1 MLTPAYALTATER
14 VLPRMALDFTTG
26 VLDPRV
32 TVARL
37 LDTATRVNSSGLIE
51 IVNANLPRFD
61 YDPVTLAA
69 KGLLIEESRANKLLQ
84 SNFAAS
90 WSSTGS
96 PTVTLNA
103 AVSPDGTTNATQIT
117 SSPGGVFRAVFQDVA
132 TTAAAHTFSIYLKS
146 ATGTNQ
152 TMRIWADTSPSI
164 SATVTVTSEWQRFTV
179 SGTTDTT
186 ARVQI
191 GVDGSANAFDVYAYG
206 AQLETG
212 AFATSYI
219 PTTTTSLT
227 RNADAVS
234 MTGTNFS
241 DWYNASEGTI
251 AVQGDTLTVSNSG
264 SMTICS
270 LLLNSSN
277 VTRFWMWSGQP
288 ANLRYGV
295 VASGATSADIAKAIT
310 ANTRFN
316 AVGSYKTNLFQYAL
330 NAGATTADISGAVPT
345 GLTAFYIGSLDSV
358 NEPLSGHIAKIN
370 FYPQSLTSN
379 EVQAFSK

>member
-152 TMRIWADTSPSI
+152 TMRIWADTSPSHL
-164 SATVTVTSEWQRFTV
+164 
-179 SGTTDTT
+179 G
-186 ARVQI
+186 
-191 GVDGSANAFDVYAYG
+191 
-206 AQLETG
+206 
-212 AFATSYI
+212 
-219 PTTTTSLT
+219 
-227 RNADAVS
+227 
-234 MTGTNFS
+234 
-241 DWYNASEGTI
+241 
-251 AVQGDTLTVSNSG
+251 
-264 SMTICS
+264 
-270 LLLNSSN
+270 
-277 VTRFWMWSGQP
+277 
-288 ANLRYGV
+288 
-295 VASGATSADIAKAIT
+295 
-310 ANTRFN
+310 
-316 AVGSYKTNLFQYAL
+316 
-330 NAGATTADISGAVPT
+330 
-345 GLTAFYIGSLDSV
+345 
-358 NEPLSGHIAKIN
+358 
-370 FYPQSLTSN
+370 
-379 EVQAFSK
+379 

>member
-227 RNADAVS
+227 RNTDAVS

>member
-1 MLTPAYALTATER
+1 
-14 VLPRMALDFTTG
+14 LDFTTG

-227 RNADAVS
+227 RNADVVS

-241 DWYNASEGTI
+241 DWYNASEGAFVVEAQIPNTGGTI
-251 AVQGDTLTVSNSG
+251 RRIISVNDNTTANSMQLALLSSGNSG
-264 SMTICS
+264 YFE
-270 LLLNSSN
+270 
-277 VTRFWMWSGQP
+277 VR
-288 ANLRYGV
+288 
-295 VASGATSADIAKAIT
+295 
-310 ANTRFN
+310 
-316 AVGSYKTNLFQYAL
+316 
-330 NAGATTADISGAVPT
+330 
-345 GLTAFYIGSLDSV
+345 DSV
-358 NEPLSGHIAKIN
+358 NVQVTATNGSSVVGNVFKSALAYELNNYAFSFNGATAGTDASALVPAVTQIQIGLHAAVYANGFIRKILY
-370 FYPQSLTSN
+370 YPQRLINAET
-379 EVQAFSK
+379 QAFSK

>member
-152 TMRIWADTSPSI
+152 TMRIWADTSPSL
-164 SATVTVTSEWQRFTV
+164 SAAITVTPQWQRFTV
-179 SGTTDTT
+179 SGTTNTT

-227 RNADAVS
+227 RNADRCEHDRDELQRLV
-234 MTGTNFS
+234 
-241 DWYNASEGTI
+241 
-251 AVQGDTLTVSNSG
+251 
-264 SMTICS
+264 
-270 LLLNSSN
+270 
-277 VTRFWMWSGQP
+277 
-288 ANLRYGV
+288 
-295 VASGATSADIAKAIT
+295 
-310 ANTRFN
+310 
-316 AVGSYKTNLFQYAL
+316 
-330 NAGATTADISGAVPT
+330 
-345 GLTAFYIGSLDSV
+345 
-358 NEPLSGHIAKIN
+358 
-370 FYPQSLTSN
+370 
-379 EVQAFSK
+379 